1 MERMRLSGIE
11 GASRQF
17 KLLRKAGVP
26 FKVVYNGAVQR
37 QRMINNYMKQIEGVK
52 NNATKEGEQQESNSG
67 EHSGTD
73 SVGQEA

>member
-1 MERMRLSGIE
+1 MGVEIKGT
-11 GASRQF
+11 SRQF

-26 FKVVYNGAVQR
+26 FKTVYGQALRYKEV
-37 QRMINNYMKQIEGVK
+37 M
-52 NNATKEGEQQESNSG
+52 NNAIKEGKQQESNSG